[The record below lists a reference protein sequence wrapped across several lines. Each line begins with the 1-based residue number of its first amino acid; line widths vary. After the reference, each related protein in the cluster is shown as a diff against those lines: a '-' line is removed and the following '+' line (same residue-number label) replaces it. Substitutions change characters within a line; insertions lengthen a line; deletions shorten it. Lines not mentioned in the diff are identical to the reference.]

1 MKYCPTCETRYD
13 EEILRFCMKDGT
25 PLVDED
31 EPKFVE
37 MPSESFESPID
48 EDDPGEVTV
57 IRKNIPVPPPP
68 PSFDEEESFTEREAS
83 KPRIVV
89 PMASE
94 PAPRMQPAV
103 QYQQPSKPNTFKV
116 VVLTIIGTVS
126 LLALGALGLWAFMRG
141 TAETSNVNANA
152 NNANVNTNV
161 NTNLGVDFN
170 FNTNANF
177 NTNSRTNSNVNVNSN
192 TNTKTPTPTPT
203 ATPSP
208 RPTDSPDATPSPTPT
223 ATRTP
228 IPTPSPTTIIIRPGG
243 SPTPR
248 TTPRPATSL
257 TPNRPGNN

>member
-37 MPSESFESPID
+37 MPSESFESQID
-48 EDDPGEVTV
+48 DDDPGEVTI

-68 PSFDEEESFTEREAS
+68 PEDEFFTEPETS

-89 PMASE
+89 PMAADPVPRPR
-94 PAPRMQPAV
+94 PAA
-103 QYQQPSKPNTFKV
+103 QYQQPARPNTLKV

-141 TAETSNVNANA
+141 TNDNA
-152 NNANVNTNV
+152 NNGNINANIANMNTNV

-177 NTNSRTNSNVNVNSN
+177 NTNSRVNSNVNTN
-192 TNTKTPTPTPT
+192 TNTNTRTPTPTPT
-203 ATPSP
+203 ATPTP
-208 RPTDSPDATPSPTPT
+208 RPTESPVDTPTPSPT

-228 IPTPSPTTIIIRPGG
+228 LPTPSPTTIIIRPGG

-248 TTPRPATSL
+248 ATPRQPSSP